1 MFHPIYEP
9 RTRAREYCDLA
20 VNIYD
25 SCPHGCTYCY
35 ARAMGFPDSYIIEHG
50 ADGKPTSKT
59 EQVRLIGNAVCPDV
73 AAALVA
79 ANYVESRVEEVFSA
93 AGVAASM

>member
-1 MFHPIYEP
+1 MGIIV
-9 RTRAREYCDLA
+9 DLFA
-20 VNIYD
+20 
-25 SCPHGCTYCY
+25 G
-35 ARAMGFPDSYIIEHG
+35 GGG
-50 ADGKPTSKT
+50 ASQGIHKATGKT

-79 ANYVESRVEEVFSA
+79 ANYVESRVEEICSP